1 MQDAGDFAVSVHD
14 DLPLEAARSVDA
26 GLGEF
31 NASAAPLHEVRPLAC
46 FVRDAGGTVVGGAVG
61 RTWGLCCELQQLWVA
76 PQLRRKG
83 IGARLVQ
90 AFEARARERGCRS
103 FYLETFSFQAPAFYA
118 SLGYAVGLALQ
129 GFAPGISKF
138 IMMRDESSGEV
149 AHG

>member
-90 AFEARARERGCRS
+90 AFEARARERGCRR
-103 FYLETFSFQAPAFYA
+103 FYLETFSFQARPLYEK
-118 SLGYAVGLALQ
+118 LGYEV
-129 GFAPGISKF
+129 FATLDDFPPGHQKF
-138 IMMRDESSGEV
+138 FLRKKLK
-149 AHG
+149 